1 MSADVLLLRAV
12 PLARRPVVARA
23 LRGWRLLV
31 GTPADPGQL
40 HLQWWELADP
50 AEPPDALPA
59 ALLATRPSGPGTVQ
73 LIAVCAPDGEHAAA
87 AHAAAAH
94 AVRAL
99 IELLR
104 ATSARKL
111 VASLPSAGEGDA
123 SLLAAAG
130 LGRVTGLSE
139 IALYAIEL

>member
-1 MSADVLLLRAV
+1 VSADVLLLRAV

-59 ALLATRPSGPGTVQ
+59 ALLATRPSGPGTVR
-73 LIAVCAPDGEHAAA
+73 LIAVCAPDGE
-87 AHAAAAH
+87 HAAAAH